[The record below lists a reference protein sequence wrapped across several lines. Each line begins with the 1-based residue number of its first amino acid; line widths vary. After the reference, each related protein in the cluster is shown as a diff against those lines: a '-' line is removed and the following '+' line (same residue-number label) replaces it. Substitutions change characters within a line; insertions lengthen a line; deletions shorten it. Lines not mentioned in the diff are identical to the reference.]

1 MPLANCGNNH
11 LEMAQG
17 DGGDGGG
24 GSGGRVP
31 LSLPHF
37 FFLFFPFFLFALH
50 LAIYRWAAWLLNAAF

>member
-17 DGGDGGG
+17 DGGGGG
-24 GSGGRVP
+24 GRVL

-37 FFLFFPFFLFALH
+37 FFLFFPFFLFALQ